1 MAMRPKPF
9 LIHVPSK
16 VVGVFFVFCFC
27 FCFFALIYPVL
38 CLLNM
43 VEVSRKYPHEMNA
56 VGSCLHDRR
65 CSPPLP
71 AAELAA
77 NS

>member
-16 VVGVFFVFCFC
+16 VVVFC

-71 AAELAA
+71 TAELAA